1 MELSKT
7 PDVVVI
13 GSGAGGA
20 AVAWG
25 LVKQGVEVL
34 LLEAGPRFTPSVDY
48 PQDRPDWERS
58 AFPQKA
64 GSRTQVV
71 YGDLGVLQ
79 ARDRDLMRWSRVP
92 GRDVPVIGGKRV
104 ASDYG
109 YSHVMGVGGS
119 TLHFVGEAH
128 RLHPDAFRMRT
139 LTGAGADWPLSY
151 EALEPYYSEIEH
163 AIGVAGTDAGPD
175 RTQSRGFPM
184 QPHPLSTGARALMHA
199 GQKIGRSWS
208 VNPRA
213 VNSQVYDGRP
223 ACNYCGQCSRGCP
236 LGDKASMDVSLL
248 RQAMDS
254 GRLTILSE
262 AHVTRLVL
270 GRQGAVAAVDVVY
283 QGQTHR
289 IETPQVVLAA
299 GAVNTPRL
307 LLASASSEQ
316 PNGVANGSGQ
326 VGRNFMETLWWN
338 SAGVL
343 PELKNSHMGL
353 PADATDWSMARPDS
367 VSGAL
372 GGYKLTHTTLDTGLN
387 GPIGYAA
394 RLFPGFGAD
403 WKAQMRDRFGSALS
417 VGAVG
422 QVIADERSNI
432 TLDTEQTDAFGM
444 ALPRIDSVLTNN
456 SIALLHAMAADCRDV
471 LAQSGAEVSEE
482 TSSWDAFQSTHVFGT
497 SRMGRDSAKAV
508 VDGQG
513 RSFDHPNLW
522 IADASVFPSSGAG
535 EAPSLTIMAL
545 AARTADAIF
554 AG

>member
-25 LVKQGVEVL
+25 LVKRGVEVL

-48 PQDRPDWERS
+48 PQDRPDWERL

-79 ARDRDLMRWSRVP
+79 ARDRDLMRRSKVP
-92 GRDVPVIGGKRV
+92 GRDVPVLGGKRV
-104 ASDYG
+104 ASADG

-128 RLHPDAFRMRT
+128 RYHPDAFRVRA
-139 LTGAGADWPLSY
+139 LTGAGTDWPLSY
-151 EALEPYYSEIEH
+151 EALEPYYSEIEY

-175 RTQSRGFPM
+175 RTQSRAFPM
-184 QPHPLSTGARALMHA
+184 PPHPLSTGARVLMEA
-199 GQKIGRSWS
+199 GQRIGRSWS

-223 ACNYCGQCSRGCP
+223 ACNYCGQCARGCP

-270 GRQGAVAAVDVVY
+270 GRQDTVAAVDVVY
-283 QGQTHR
+283 QGQSHR

-343 PELKNSHMGL
+343 PGLRNSHKGL
-353 PADATDWSMARPDS
+353 PADATDWSMARPVS

-394 RLFPGFGAD
+394 RLLPGFGAE
-403 WKAQMRDRFGSALS
+403 WKARMRDGFGSALS

-422 QVIADERSNI
+422 QVIADERSKI

-444 ALPRIDSVLTNN
+444 ALPRIDSVLTDN
-456 SIALLHAMAADCRDV
+456 SLALLRAMAADCRDV
-471 LAQSGAEVSEE
+471 LAQAGAEVSEE
-482 TSSWDAFQSTHVFGT
+482 TSNWDAFQSTHVFGT
-497 SRMGRDSAKAV
+497 ARMGRDGADAV

-535 EAPSLTIMAL
+535 EAPSLTIMSL
-545 AARTADAIF
+545 AARTADTIF